1 MRSVEA
7 GCAASLLT
15 GRLGL
20 TTSSPPQLGHL
31 PWSTDSAHDTQKV
44 HSNEHMRASVDSG
57 GSALSQHSQEGRS

>member
-7 GCAASLLT
+7 GCAKSLLT

-20 TTSSPPQLGHL
+20 ATSSPPQLGHL
-31 PWSTDSAHDTQKV
+31 PWSTDSAHETQKV